1 MSEQES
7 REERVRAV
15 LGGWLPEQVP
25 GVSDVRF
32 TRIDWPSAAG
42 FSAETVLVD
51 VDWKRDGQDEHRRLV
66 LRRELRGHNLLHD
79 AELGYQWNVMAA
91 LERNGKLGIPTPAL
105 IGIEEDESLLG
116 TPFLVMERLPG
127 RIVPQH
133 PNYNAAGWLHDRP
146 AADRHAVWARGIEA
160 MAAVNRLDW
169 RDGFEAL
176 ARGKTPGLAGFI
188 DWLADW
194 CDWACAGR
202 DHPVARAAI
211 AHLRAN
217 MPANPPIEVLWGDP
231 IPANIM
237 YDEAGRVVGLIDW
250 EMAGLGPGEIDL
262 AWWMLFDDLFSAGM
276 HVPRLEGLP
285 SREEVVAIYERALGR
300 PVSDLPYYEILTW
313 LRMTLVSLRA
323 VDRQVALGKFRAE
336 NDAWRNNPSARGLA
350 ERLGMADAVTVGPDF
365 FEFLQKLMAR
375 E

>member
-1 MSEQES
+1 MSDLEAREQRL
-7 REERVRAV
+7 REV
-15 LGGWLPEQVP
+15 LSSWLPTRLP
-25 GVSDVRF
+25 NVSDV
-32 TRIDWPSAAG
+32 TIATVDWPNAAG
-42 FSAETVLVD
+42 FSAETIFVD
-51 VDWKRDGQDEHRRLV
+51 VDWRRDRQAEHRRLV

-79 AELGYQWNVMAA
+79 AELRFQWNVMEA
-91 LERNGKLGIPTPAL
+91 LQRNGKLAVPTPKL
-105 IGIEEDESLLG
+105 IGIEEDESLLD

-133 PNYNAAGWLHDRP
+133 PNYNASGWLHDLP
-146 AADRHAVWARGIEA
+146 LAERHAVWERGIEA
-160 MAAVNRLDW
+160 MAAVNQLDW

-176 ARGKTPGLAGFI
+176 ARGKEPGLRGFI

-217 MPANPPIEVLWGDP
+217 MPADAPIEVLWGDP

-237 YDEAGRVVGLIDW
+237 YDEDNRVVGLIDW

-285 SREEVVAIYERALGR
+285 PREEVVAIYQAALGR
-300 PVSDLPYYEILTW
+300 PVRDLAYYEILTW

-323 VDRQVALGKFRAE
+323 VDRQVALGKFRAD
-336 NDAWRNNPSARGLA
+336 NDAWRNNPSAKGLA

-365 FEFLQKLMAR
+365 FEFLKKLMAR